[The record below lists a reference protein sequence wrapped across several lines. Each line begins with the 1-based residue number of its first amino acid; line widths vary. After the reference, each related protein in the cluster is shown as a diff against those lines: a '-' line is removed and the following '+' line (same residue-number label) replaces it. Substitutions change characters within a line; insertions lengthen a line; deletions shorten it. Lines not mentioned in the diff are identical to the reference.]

1 MWTTTAG
8 PQLEEAMIEKFKVCM
23 IGASAVGKTSL
34 VARFVSSVFS
44 ERYVTTIGVRIHA
57 RRVQLGERVVDLII
71 WDLSGE
77 DEFQS
82 VRPSY
87 LRGASG
93 YLVVID
99 GTRRETVDTAISL
112 QERARKTVG
121 NAPFIAVLNKTDL
134 AASWDLGDEEF
145 AALHG
150 RGWNLL
156 RTSAKT
162 GEGVGEIFD
171 QLTTMMLER
180 EAGTWT

>member
-1 MWTTTAG
+1 
-8 PQLEEAMIEKFKVCM
+8 MIEKLKVCM
-23 IGASAVGKTSL
+23 LGATAVGKTSL

-44 ERYVTTIGVRIHA
+44 ERYATTIGVRIHT
-57 RRVQLGERVVDLII
+57 RRVHLGERVVDLII

-82 VRPSY
+82 VQPSY

-99 GTRRETVDTAISL
+99 GTRRETVETAISL
-112 QERARKTVG
+112 QERAGRTIG

-134 AASWDLGDEEF
+134 ADSWDLGDEEL

-150 RGWNLL
+150 RGWSLL

-162 GEGVGEIFD
+162 GDGVEAAFD
-171 QLTTMMLER
+171 QLTTRMLER
-180 EAGTWT
+180 QAESWT

>member
-1 MWTTTAG
+1 MT
-8 PQLEEAMIEKFKVCM
+8 EKLKVCM
-23 IGASAVGKTSL
+23 LGATAVGKTSL

-44 ERYVTTIGVRIHA
+44 DRYATTIGVRIHA
-57 RRVQLGERVVDLII
+57 RRVHLGERVVDLII

-82 VRPSY
+82 VQPSY

-112 QERARKTVG
+112 QERARRTIG
-121 NAPFIAVLNKTDL
+121 DAQFIAVLNKTDL
-134 AASWDLGDEEF
+134 ADSWDLGDEEI

-150 RGWNLL
+150 RGWSLL

-162 GEGVGEIFD
+162 GDGVEAAFD
-171 QLTTMMLER
+171 QLTTRMLEQQAER
-180 EAGTWT
+180 WT

>member
-1 MWTTTAG
+1 
-8 PQLEEAMIEKFKVCM
+8 MIEKLKVCM
-23 IGASAVGKTSL
+23 IGATAVGKTSL

-44 ERYVTTIGVRIHA
+44 QRYATTIGVKIHA
-57 RRVQLGERVVDLII
+57 RRVHLDERIVDLII

-82 VRPSY
+82 VQSSY

-99 GTRRETVDTAISL
+99 GTRRETIDTAISL
-112 QERARKTVG
+112 QERARRTIG
-121 NAPFIAVLNKTDL
+121 DAPFIAVLNKIDL
-134 AASWDLGDEEF
+134 TAAWDLGDEQL

-150 RGWNLL
+150 REWNLL

-162 GEGVGEIFD
+162 GEGVEQAFD
-171 QLTTMMLER
+171 QLTIRMLER
-180 EAGTWT
+180 QAEAWT